1 MIKKEI
7 NIFIAAIAFFT
18 RIRIRIPD
26 SCNSLHFN
34 QAVRYLP
41 WLGFL
46 IGASSALIFWLAM
59 FIFPLSVAV
68 LLAMLVPVLI
78 TGAFH
83 EDGLADVFDGFG
95 GGYSR
100 ERILEIMKDSRIG
113 TFGVVSLIFALFFR
127 YELLTSMPVS
137 LTPFVLILGSSLSRF
152 FILPTMHWLA
162 YARNDETSKA
172 KPVIKTV
179 SWSDMAIAFIPVI
192 AAFWLMHNLY
202 FVLVILPLLITNR
215 WLSAYFNK
223 KIGGYTGDCLGAIQQ
238 ISEIIIY
245 LSLLACIKMF

>member
-1 MIKKEI
+1 MIRNEL
-7 NIFIAAIAFFT
+7 NIFLAAISFFT

-46 IGASSALIFWLAM
+46 IGASSALVFWSTMLL
-59 FIFPLSVAV
+59 FPQPIAV

-100 ERILEIMKDSRIG
+100 ERILEIMKDSHIG
-113 TFGVVSLIFALFFR
+113 TFGVVSLIFVLLFR
-127 YELLTSMPVS
+127 YILLLNMPVP
-137 LTPFVLILGSSLSRF
+137 LTPFTLILGHSLSRF
-152 FILPTMHWLA
+152 FILPTMHWLP
-162 YARNDETSKA
+162 YARNNTTSKA
-172 KPVIKTV
+172 KPVIKIV
-179 SWSDMAIAFIPVI
+179 SWMDLLFGFIPVFL
-192 AAFWLMHNLY
+192 AFIVMLKVI
-202 FVLVILPLLITNR
+202 FVLILVPLIIASI
-215 WLSAYFNK
+215 WMSVFFNK
-223 KIGGYTGDCLGAIQQ
+223 KIRGYTGDCLGAIQQ
-238 ISEIIIY
+238 ITEIVLY
-245 LSLLACIKMF
+245 LSLLACLKVF